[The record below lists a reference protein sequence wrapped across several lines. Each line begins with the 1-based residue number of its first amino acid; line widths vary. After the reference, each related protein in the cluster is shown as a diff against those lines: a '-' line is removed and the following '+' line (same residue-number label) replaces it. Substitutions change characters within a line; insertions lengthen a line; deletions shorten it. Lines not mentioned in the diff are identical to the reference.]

1 MTTMTFQITGRLDEH
16 FPPDPSSPRHSISL
30 VDAQCSWPDLTSSS
44 FRRAVIRYQCCP
56 ILGSSLED
64 LDAAVFE
71 GMEETDFA
79 LECKC
84 DHFEIEN
91 YDLTVDALAIKIVRP
106 DPIPPT

>member
-1 MTTMTFQITGRLDEH
+1 
-16 FPPDPSSPRHSISL
+16 
-30 VDAQCSWPDLTSSS
+30 
-44 FRRAVIRYQCCP
+44 
-56 ILGSSLED
+56 
-64 LDAAVFE
+64 VFE

-91 YDLTVDALAIKIVRP
+91 HDLTVDALAIKIVRP

>member
-1 MTTMTFQITGRLDEH
+1 MTTMAFRITGRLDEH
-16 FPPDPSSPRHSISL
+16 FSPDSSIPRHRIVL
-30 VDAQCSWPDLTSSS
+30 VNAQCTWPDLTLSN
-44 FRRAVIRYQCCP
+44 FLRAVIRYQCCP
-56 ILGSSLED
+56 LLGSSLEG
-64 LDAAVFE
+64 LDAVVFE

-91 YDLTVDALAIKIVRP
+91 HRLTVDALAIKIVRP